1 MTAPREVDHGW
12 WQEPDGRQSRLTW
25 SSDGDRLYLF
35 HADGTSQELVAG
47 VSEADAR
54 TFVEDLWEH
63 IGARTANELRTAIAG
78 RWPS

>member
-35 HADGTSQELVAG
+35 QADGTSQDLAAG
-47 VSEADAR
+47 VPEADVR
-54 TFVEDLWEH
+54 SFVEGLWRVVD
-63 IGARTANELRTAIAG
+63 GAGADELRVAVGG